1 MQAIPATNRPEPIGW
16 HPPPDGHPT
25 KRGVTRTELNTT
37 TDEQLVAAMQRDPAA
52 LEEFYRRH
60 LLALTRFATSRLS
73 DPARVADVVAATFLT
88 ALESTD
94 RYDRARGRPIAWL
107 LGIATNLIAAD
118 RRARARE
125 AEALRR
131 AGGQRLLEPDDYTR
145 LDEQIDAARRY
156 QDLNPTLDRLSPAE
170 REMLTLVGEHG
181 LTPSEAAAALGI
193 GAVAAR
199 MRLAR
204 ARRRISRAAS
214 DLTASDLTAR
224 QASRQPSPSG
234 APRHGRRPLPQRMDY
249 ATDLTGFDR
258 RLLDQLLAVA
268 AEHRHA
274 RPQTATAPRRRR
286 GTRRYRLAAVAALVI
301 ATVAGVQL
309 TTVGPSQL
317 RPGTGAPA
325 NAAETLS
332 A

>member
-1 MQAIPATNRPEPIGW
+1 MAGEEGDCAAGAGGPSAAVAATVTSTSTSPRRQRRSFRRRSGVGGKAPGGTWGCRRPARRPFGPLQPGDVTLGAWRANAGDTSTNGPEPIGW

-204 ARRRISRAAS
+204 ARRRISRAAP
-214 DLTASDLTAR
+214 DLTAR
-224 QASRQPSPSG
+224 QALRQPSPSG
-234 APRHGRRPLPQRMDY
+234 AAQHG
-249 ATDLTGFDR
+249 
-258 RLLDQLLAVA
+258 A
-268 AEHRHA
+268 AI
-274 RPQTATAPRRRR
+274 TR
-286 GTRRYRLAAVAALVI
+286 GTH
-301 ATVAGVQL
+301 T
-309 TTVGPSQL
+309 P
-317 RPGTGAPA
+317 
-325 NAAETLS
+325 
-332 A
+332 